1 MATSK
6 IIVNYK
12 QTKAETN
19 DRMGSPFQEG
29 VAVVLAGVMSARIKD
44 KKTGKYG
51 DPYTVFLTNV
61 GPMWPTMCRKIKVD
75 TEGNIHRPTRAF
87 KTLWSDIQ
95 GAVKTSQND
104 WEALE
109 KVVALYKGKV
119 FVIRRDEFPAM
130 TSDGRTY
137 VAALIDA
144 DLEDIT
150 DEAYEAEL
158 EEAQAYKDVACC
170 QGT

>member
-1 MATSK
+1 
-6 IIVNYK
+6 
-12 QTKAETN
+12 
-19 DRMGSPFQEG
+19 
-29 VAVVLAGVMSARIKD
+29 
-44 KKTGKYG
+44 
-51 DPYTVFLTNV
+51 
-61 GPMWPTMCRKIKVD
+61 
-75 TEGNIHRPTRAF
+75 
-87 KTLWSDIQ
+87 
-95 GAVKTSQND
+95 
-104 WEALE
+104 
-109 KVVALYKGKV
+109 
-119 FVIRRDEFPAM
+119 M